1 LRHATGGHASPG
13 ASVPDAGFPHALT
26 RSPVEEVFVAADTGA
41 ERPTTGGVDVVIAE
55 DSRMQAK
62 ILQKR
67 LMDAGH
73 TVRWAENGAAGLDLV
88 RERRPDIIISDIEMP
103 VATGYDFCKAVK
115 SDPALRTIP
124 FNLLSTLSDPIDI
137 IRGLD
142 AGADNYVTKPYEAD
156 YLLGRMASLLASPVG
171 DVEDAAATLEVTLA
185 GQTFRVQAGRQQVL
199 NLLVSTF
206 ENAVAKNQE
215 LVVANQELSV
225 ARDRLQ
231 QSNVELTELND
242 RISQINA
249 QMVRDLEAAAKVQR
263 SLLPD
268 PEVTIPALEIA
279 WRYVPCQSLAGD
291 FLNIFPL
298 DEERVGLFVV
308 DVSGHGVPSSLM
320 AVTVGRFLV
329 PKVSDSSIL
338 VRQGGDGRL
347 VVATPA
353 EVATQLN
360 RIFQADEFSG
370 LYFTMLYGV
379 LHLPSGRLD
388 YVSGGHPALVRV
400 PAAGGPPEF
409 HGAEGFPIA
418 FVPDVEYTQ
427 KSLTLLPGDRIYLY
441 SDGVPEAMDKDRE
454 PYGEEKMAAC
464 IDGGRGAVLDASVA
478 GLLTAVET
486 WCEPNGPLDD
496 VTILGVEWRP

>member
-1 LRHATGGHASPG
+1 VADATTAAS
-13 ASVPDAGFPHALT
+13 
-26 RSPVEEVFVAADTGA
+26 
-41 ERPTTGGVDVVIAE
+41 GGVDVLIAE

-67 LMDAGH
+67 LADAGH
-73 TVRWAENGAAGLDLV
+73 TVRWAENGALALEMA
-88 RERRPDIIISDIEMP
+88 RQRRPQIIISDIEMP

-115 SDPALRTIP
+115 TDPALRTVP
-124 FNLLSTLSDPIDI
+124 FILLSTLSDPIDI

-142 AGADNYVTKPYEAD
+142 AGADNYVTKPYEPD
-156 YLLGRMASLLASPVG
+156 YLLGRMQALLATPLS
-171 DVEDAAATLEVTLA
+171 DEDEATAATLEVSLA
-185 GQTFRVQAGRQQVL
+185 GQKFKVKAGRQQVL

-206 ENAVAKNQE
+206 ENAVSKNQE

-225 ARDRLQ
+225 ARDSLQ
-231 QSNVELTELND
+231 KTNEELVTLNTE
-242 RISQINA
+242 ISRINA

-263 SLLPD
+263 SLLPAD
-268 PEVTIPALEIA
+268 DVALPALDIA
-279 WRYVPCQSLAGD
+279 WRYVPCHNLAGD
-291 FLNIFPL
+291 FLNIFQL
-298 DEERVGLFVV
+298 DPEHIGLFVV

-338 VRQGGDGRL
+338 VRQGSDGKI
-347 VVATPA
+347 VIASPA

-360 RIFQADEFSG
+360 HLFQADEFSG

-388 YVSGGHPALVRV
+388 YASGGHPALVRI

-418 FVPDVEYTQ
+418 FVPEVEYSQ
-427 KSLTLLPGDRIYLY
+427 QSLQLQPGDRIYLY
-441 SDGVPEAMDKDRE
+441 SDGVPEAMDKDQE
-454 PYGEEKMAAC
+454 AYGEDKMAAC
-464 IDGGRGAVLDASVA
+464 LDGGRGEGLETSVA
-478 GLLTAVET
+478 SLLSAVET
-486 WCEPNGPLDD
+486 WCQPKGPLDD
-496 VTILGVEWRP
+496 VTILGVEWKP

>member
-1 LRHATGGHASPG
+1 M
-13 ASVPDAGFPHALT
+13 
-26 RSPVEEVFVAADTGA
+26 ADDNGTA
-41 ERPTTGGVDVVIAE
+41 TGGVDVLIAE

-67 LMDAGH
+67 LADAGH
-73 TVRWAENGAAGLDLV
+73 TVRWAENGQLALEMA

-115 SDPALRTIP
+115 TDPALRTVP
-124 FNLLSTLSDPIDI
+124 FILLSTLSDPIDI

-142 AGADNYVTKPYEAD
+142 AGADNYVTKPYEPD
-156 YLLGRMASLLASPVG
+156 YLLGRMQALLATPLR
-171 DVEDAAATLEVTLA
+171 DEDEASAATLEVTLA
-185 GQTFRVQAGRQQVL
+185 GQQFRVKAGRQQVL

-225 ARDRLQ
+225 ARDSLQ
-231 QSNVELTELND
+231 KTNEELVTLNAE
-242 RISQINA
+242 ISRINA
-249 QMVRDLEAAAKVQR
+249 QMIRDLEAAAKVQR
-263 SLLPD
+263 SLLPAD
-268 PEVTIPALEIA
+268 DVALPSLDVA
-279 WRYVPCQSLAGD
+279 WRYVPCHNLAGD

-329 PKVSDSSIL
+329 PKLSDSAIL
-338 VRQGGDGRL
+338 VRQNPDGRI
-347 VVATPA
+347 VVASPA

-360 RIFQADEFSG
+360 HLFQADEFSG

-379 LHLPSGRLD
+379 LHLPTGRLD
-388 YVSGGHPALVRV
+388 YASGGHPALVRI

-418 FVPDVEYTQ
+418 FVPGVDYEQ
-427 KSLTLLPGDRIYLY
+427 KSLQLAPGDRIYLY
-441 SDGVPEAMDKDRE
+441 SDGVPEAMDKDQE
-454 PYGEEKMAAC
+454 AYGEEKMAAC
-464 IDGGRGAVLDASVA
+464 LDGGRGQPIEASVA
-478 GLLTAVET
+478 SLLAAVEA
-486 WCEPNGPLDD
+486 WCRPKGPLDD
-496 VTILGVEWRP
+496 VTILGIEWKP

>member
-1 LRHATGGHASPG
+1 MA
-13 ASVPDAGFPHALT
+13 D
-26 RSPVEEVFVAADTGA
+26 EVG
-41 ERPTTGGVDVVIAE
+41 RPAGGVDVLIAE

-67 LMDAGH
+67 LTDAGH
-73 TVRWAENGAAGLDLV
+73 TVRWAENGALALELA
-88 RERRPDIIISDIEMP
+88 RERRPEIIISDIEMP

-115 SDPALRTIP
+115 TDPALRSVP
-124 FNLLSTLSDPIDI
+124 FILLSTLSDPIDI

-142 AGADNYVTKPYEAD
+142 AGADNYVTKPYEPD
-156 YLLGRMASLLASPVG
+156 YLLGRMQALLATPL
-171 DVEDAAATLEVTLA
+171 DTAEDSAATLEVSLA

-215 LVVANQELSV
+215 LLVANQELSV
-225 ARDRLQ
+225 ARDGLQ
-231 QSNVELTELND
+231 RSNEELTTLNAE
-242 RISQINA
+242 ISRINA

-263 SLLPD
+263 SLLPASD
-268 PEVTIPALEIA
+268 VAIPALDVA
-279 WRYVPCQSLAGD
+279 WTYIPCQSLAGD

-298 DEERVGLFVV
+298 DHERVGLFVV

-320 AVTVGRFLV
+320 AVTVGRFLT
-329 PKVSDSSIL
+329 PKVSESSLL
-338 VRQGGDGRL
+338 VRQGAAGEI
-347 VVATPA
+347 VVASPA

-360 RIFQADEFSG
+360 RLFQADEFSG

-388 YVSGGHPALVRV
+388 YVSGGHPALVRI

-418 FVPDVEYTQ
+418 FVPDVDYSQ
-427 KSLTLLPGDRIYLY
+427 QSLQLEPGDRIYLY

-454 PYGEEKMAAC
+454 PYGEEQMAAC
-464 IDGGRGAVLDASVA
+464 IDAGRGGPLENSVTT
-478 GLLTAVET
+478 LLEAVEE
-486 WCEPNGPLDD
+486 WCQPEGPLDD
-496 VTILGVEWRP
+496 ITILGVEWRP